1 MVRNLRRAIKKWAHL
16 TFILIREVA
25 DDKKSR
31 QIHLAVVQLVLL
43 YG

>member
-16 TFILIREVA
+16 TCILIREVA